1 MADTQKPQPTILV
14 KKADGTTERITL
26 QEFRKRKQANNEQRT
41 KNNEQRESQKQE
53 VTPAQVLETRNT
65 NQKSINIES
74 DLKQSARRVIPLVEE
89 EEVARPMAQAPKPV
103 VSQPPRRVIPLV
115 EEVEMV
121 KPSVAPKVVP
131 TTPVVQTE
139 THITNTT
146 PVIKVF
152 EHPITPKLA
161 DTARGKAS
169 DHQSLLDEDD
179 SEIRAIGEKKGQMVS
194 HTPAASVSFSSSVII
209 PKDLKAR
216 TDALILSWKKGI
228 RDQYQF
234 IQYAERPASE
244 GGLGLT
250 KVDAMKLFEEIS
262 HSTTLGAPR
271 PQHRPASVP
280 SAAPLSS
287 SLSTPSQKKPQ
298 LNHIPNSTTLIR
310 EIAPTRDVTAVMGP
324 IEESASLSI
333 LDFRR
338 LSRVPKTA
346 GEMVVAKFSGW
357 KDESYLLYLQVRDSW
372 RTSPLFQLYI
382 EKTTEAVE
390 KNLTITAVLQSGE
403 LTYEEYLA
411 IAEVNKKLGQMD

>member
-1 MADTQKPQPTILV
+1 MVDTQKPQPTILV

-26 QEFRKRKQANNEQRT
+26 QEFRKRKQASVSPAPVPEP
-41 KNNEQRESQKQE
+41 KILEKKAV
-53 VTPAQVLETRNT
+53 VTPPTPP
-65 NQKSINIES
+65 K
-74 DLKQSARRVIPLVEE
+74 RVIPLVEE
-89 EEVARPMAQAPKPV
+89 EKIARPIVQASKPV
-103 VSQPPRRVIPLV
+103 VPQPPRRVIPLV
-115 EEVEMV
+115 EEVEVV
-121 KPSVAPKVVP
+121 KPRAVPNVAP

-139 THITNTT
+139 THIANTT
-146 PVIKVF
+146 PVTKVF
-152 EHPITPKLA
+152 EHPITPKLVHKIGEKA
-161 DTARGKAS
+161 D
-169 DHQSLLDEDD
+169 DHRSLLDEDD
-179 SEIRAIGEKKGQMVS
+179 SEIKAIGEKKVQSVR
-194 HTPAASVSFSSSVII
+194 HTPAASVSFSSSVHV
-209 PKDLKAR
+209 PKDLEAR
-216 TDALILSWKKGI
+216 TTALILSWKKGI

-234 IQYAERPASE
+234 IEYAVRSASE

-271 PQHRPASVP
+271 PQSRPASVP
-280 SAAPLSS
+280 SAAPLGS
-287 SLSTPSQKKPQ
+287 SLSIPSQKKPQ

-310 EIAPTRDVTAVMGP
+310 EIAPTRDVAAVMGP
-324 IEESASLSI
+324 IEEAASLSI

-372 RTSPLFQLYI
+372 RTSPLFRLYI

-390 KNLTITAVLQSGE
+390 KNLTITAVLQNGE

>member
-1 MADTQKPQPTILV
+1 MADVKIQPTILV

-26 QEFRKRKQANNEQRT
+26 VEFKRRKEM
-41 KNNEQRESQKQE
+41 
-53 VTPAQVLETRNT
+53 
-65 NQKSINIES
+65 KSIASQTPPTQTASEV
-74 DLKQSARRVIPLVEE
+74 QSSNSKVQIPTRRVIPLVEE
-89 EEVARPMAQAPKPV
+89 VEVLIPKPV
-103 VSQPPRRVIPLV
+103 APQPPRRVIPLV
-115 EEVEMV
+115 EEEEQTINNEQLIMNNGERVER
-121 KPSVAPKVVP
+121 KREQILP
-131 TTPVVQTE
+131 TTPVIQTE
-139 THITNTT
+139 THITNAT
-146 PVIKVF
+146 PVTKVF
-152 EHPITPKLA
+152 EHPITQKLA

-234 IQYAERPASE
+234 IEYAAKPASE

-250 KVDAMKLFEEIS
+250 KVDAIKLFEEIS
-262 HSTTLGAPR
+262 HFATLGSPQLQSRSAPA
-271 PQHRPASVP
+271 PNPVPLASSV
-280 SAAPLSS
+280 
-287 SLSTPSQKKPQ
+287 STPSQKKPQ

-310 EIAPTRDVTAVMGP
+310 EIAPTRDAATVMGP
-324 IEESASLSI
+324 IEEAASLSI

-372 RTSPLFQLYI
+372 RTSPLFRLYI

-411 IAEVNKKLGQMD
+411 IAEVNRKLGQMD

>member
-1 MADTQKPQPTILV
+1 MVDAQKPQPTILV

-26 QEFRKRKQANNEQRT
+26 QEFRKRKQTSVSPAPVPEP
-41 KNNEQRESQKQE
+41 KVLEKKVV
-53 VTPAQVLETRNT
+53 VTPPTPP
-65 NQKSINIES
+65 K
-74 DLKQSARRVIPLVEE
+74 RVISLVEE
-89 EEVARPMAQAPKPV
+89 EKIARPMAQAPKPV
-103 VSQPPRRVIPLV
+103 VPQPPRRVIPLV
-115 EEVEMV
+115 EEVEVV
-121 KPSVAPKVVP
+121 KPSVVSKVVP
-131 TTPVVQTE
+131 TTPVVQNE
-139 THITNTT
+139 THIANTT
-146 PVIKVF
+146 PVTKVF
-152 EHPITPKLA
+152 EQPMVPKLVRKTENKA
-161 DTARGKAS
+161 DS
-169 DHQSLLDEDD
+169 DHRSLLDEDD
-179 SEIRAIGEKKGQMVS
+179 SEIRAIGEKKGQVVS

-234 IQYAERPASE
+234 IEYAVRPASE
-244 GGLGLT
+244 GGLGFT

-271 PQHRPASVP
+271 PQSRPASVP

-310 EIAPTRDVTAVMGP
+310 EIAPTREVTAVMGP

-372 RTSPLFQLYI
+372 RTSPLFRLYI